1 VSDTSADVN
10 PDRYLS
16 PLLQRP
22 GAAELQD
29 DTAVDTAGVPWHYGD
44 PLGEQR
50 AIASTTV
57 VVDRSHRVVLKA
69 TGDDAATFLNTVL
82 TQKLDDVEDGFA
94 AGALDLD
101 IQGRILHHADVVR
114 VGETFYL
121 DVPAEQADSFQDFL
135 SKMIFWSAVELERT
149 DLGILTLLGDAVDV
163 PAGLVDEAAFVRH
176 VDWQGPAR
184 RDLALERGALDAGV
198 DTLLS
203 AGASLGGLMAY
214 TAERVRALTP
224 EKAADLDA
232 KSIPHEVPEFIGRG
246 ERHGAVH
253 LTKGC
258 YRGQETVARVENLG
272 RSPRLMVLLHLDGS
286 APATPEAGDTLSF
299 NGRTVGRLGTVVH
312 DCDFGPIAL
321 GLVKRSAL
329 DSGELTIT
337 PADDAERAPV
347 AASVDPDSVP
357 TDEGDKAGREAIKRL
372 RSGGEE

>member
-1 VSDTSADVN
+1 MSDTSADVN